1 MALQDLKSNLSN
13 YRKPKVK
20 VSLSQR
26 VTPTP
31 ESFTT
36 TPLSDKVESLATKPG
51 KIEQTPTKVGTTPT
65 KVKQGDK
72 FKGETK
78 PTPMS
83 LEERFLGQTTPTE
96 VNQTEKFKGETT
108 PNEVN
113 QTEKFKGETTPNSF
127 DGSSNFL
134 GETTP
139 KSFDISS
146 NFLGETTPNAF
157 DLSSNF
163 LGETTPNNFDISSN
177 FLGETTP
184 SAFGFNPNLE
194 SQGKEPG
201 LVDFITNRDA
211 SGFTLDQFH
220 KAPSLF
226 SGVTSQEAGNS
237 VFNSVS
243 SQYSNLGRADY
254 FGNIHADGF
263 TLSQFHKAPSR
274 FLGIT
279 NAGEN
284 YSYDNSISLMTQLEY
299 GFTGPGNGQQ
309 ELAANFFG
317 NQNHLGFITGRFHK
331 DKSRYIGVVNSGINN
346 EDYVHTGPTEIGQ
359 TGTFEVPKVVDYFD
373 QNQVHSLGFTAKQF
387 HKAPSQFISVNA
399 TGDEYSTTSLLDGY
413 LNAYVGLSFQAGRG
427 QYQVGPVTGDTPR
440 YSPIGDKYQN
450 DNGEL
455 SYPSIAELM
464 EQRQSPSFLDQMYTK
479 YNLQDPEA
487 NRFSLVPQPYVLRG
501 IQRADNPEPQT
512 WGFGVPIDDGLIR
525 GGAATSTERAGLDL
539 VRLGSFFASSKGAI
553 WSLTQVGLQRS
564 NKFNRIWTPANFLA
578 AVGGQH
584 LGFKPDRSGLLG
596 LDKTGRYQKV
606 LGDGFKD
613 KLKVIYTD
621 VPMISNQLGPFP
633 TQVLSGGIDSVYG
646 IGQTNTSRFVNT
658 FQAASK
664 TVVIQSQNL
673 IPFSIGAAIPSVGPI
688 TFTTSGLLKI
698 NPYSPFDDGNNK
710 LVVADKQHER
720 TYGKALVDARS
731 VDFGQAD
738 SLSEFGVTTPE
749 FPEENSTLE
758 EGIEEKIK
766 IGIHSQ
772 DLYKSD
778 GLDPAINDIADYN
791 MLTYTKIQKLA
802 KDRKDNGTTVDFRT
816 ILPSAQRAHGN
827 SSDYTTENIENL
839 NTFGFGNPGKM
850 LDTTGLQRTG
860 QFGVDFSKLKQ
871 FKGHYDEVQVKKIG
885 EADDKLDIV
894 PLIFQLGTDNSRLQ
908 FRGTISGLAEN
919 FSPSYN
925 EIKYSGR
932 AEPVYVYD
940 SFKRD
945 ISFSFKVYATSRVE
959 MQPLWTKLERLST
972 YTMPRYSSSGYS
984 APGNNSSDSN
994 LLLTIG
1000 KLYVKTP
1007 MILTSL
1013 SYTYSD
1019 ETPWDIDFGTPM
1031 GIDIQVGCTILGNDL
1046 HQYDSQ
1052 KVFVFDGNGKDLN
1065 VPPAV
1070 GDFRV

>member
-20 VSLSQR
+20 ITLSQR
-26 VTPTP
+26 VTPAP
-31 ESFTT
+31 ESFTA
-36 TPLSDKVESLATKPG
+36 TPLSDKLQSLATKPG

-108 PNEVN
+108 PNKVN

-157 DLSSNF
+157 DMSSNF
-163 LGETTPNNFDISSN
+163 LGETTPNDFDMSSN

-243 SQYSNLGRADY
+243 SQYSNLGRTDY

-331 DKSRYIGVVNSGINN
+331 DKSRYIGVINSGINN

-450 DNGEL
+450 ENGEL

-487 NRFSLVPQPYVLRG
+487 NKFSLVPQPYILRG
-501 IQRADNPEPQT
+501 IQRADNQ
-512 WGFGVPIDDGLIR
+512 
-525 GGAATSTERAGLDL
+525 
-539 VRLGSFFASSKGAI
+539 
-553 WSLTQVGLQRS
+553 LTM
-564 NKFNRIWTPANFLA
+564 
-578 AVGGQH
+578 
-584 LGFKPDRSGLLG
+584 D
-596 LDKTGRYQKV
+596 
-606 LGDGFKD
+606 
-613 KLKVIYTD
+613 
-621 VPMISNQLGPFP
+621 
-633 TQVLSGGIDSVYG
+633 
-646 IGQTNTSRFVNT
+646 
-658 FQAASK
+658 
-664 TVVIQSQNL
+664 
-673 IPFSIGAAIPSVGPI
+673 
-688 TFTTSGLLKI
+688 
-698 NPYSPFDDGNNK
+698 
-710 LVVADKQHER
+710 
-720 TYGKALVDARS
+720 
-731 VDFGQAD
+731 
-738 SLSEFGVTTPE
+738 
-749 FPEENSTLE
+749 
-758 EGIEEKIK
+758 
-766 IGIHSQ
+766 
-772 DLYKSD
+772 
-778 GLDPAINDIADYN
+778 
-791 MLTYTKIQKLA
+791 
-802 KDRKDNGTTVDFRT
+802 
-816 ILPSAQRAHGN
+816 
-827 SSDYTTENIENL
+827 
-839 NTFGFGNPGKM
+839 
-850 LDTTGLQRTG
+850 
-860 QFGVDFSKLKQ
+860 
-871 FKGHYDEVQVKKIG
+871 
-885 EADDKLDIV
+885 
-894 PLIFQLGTDNSRLQ
+894 
-908 FRGTISGLAEN
+908 
-919 FSPSYN
+919 
-925 EIKYSGR
+925 
-932 AEPVYVYD
+932 
-940 SFKRD
+940 
-945 ISFSFKVYATSRVE
+945 
-959 MQPLWTKLERLST
+959 
-972 YTMPRYSSSGYS
+972 
-984 APGNNSSDSN
+984 
-994 LLLTIG
+994 
-1000 KLYVKTP
+1000 
-1007 MILTSL
+1007 
-1013 SYTYSD
+1013 
-1019 ETPWDIDFGTPM
+1019 
-1031 GIDIQVGCTILGNDL
+1031 
-1046 HQYDSQ
+1046 
-1052 KVFVFDGNGKDLN
+1052 
-1065 VPPAV
+1065 
-1070 GDFRV
+1070 

>member
-20 VSLSQR
+20 ITLSQR
-26 VTPTP
+26 VTPAP

-36 TPLSDKVESLATKPG
+36 TPLSDKAESLATKPG

-108 PNEVN
+108 PNKVN

-157 DLSSNF
+157 DMSSNF
-163 LGETTPNNFDISSN
+163 LGETTPNNFDGLPN

-194 SQGKEPG
+194 SQQNSSIFAAGVNPSS
-201 LVDFITNRDA
+201 VDFITNRDA

-226 SGVTSQEAGNS
+226 SGVTSQEVGNS

-317 NQNHLGFITGRFHK
+317 NQNHLGFLTGRFHK

-359 TGTFEVPKVVDYFD
+359 TGTFEVPAVVNYFD

-413 LNAYVGLSFQAGRG
+413 LNAYIGLSFQAGRG

-450 DNGEL
+450 ENGEL

-487 NRFSLVPQPYVLRG
+487 NKFSLVPQPYILRG
-501 IQRADNPEPQT
+501 IQRADNPEPQN
-512 WGFGVPIDDGLIR
+512 WGFGNPIDDGLVR
-525 GGAATSTERAGLDL
+525 GGLTTSTERAGLDL
-539 VRLGSFFASSKGAI
+539 VRLGSFFLSVKGI
-553 WSLTQVGLQRS
+553 LWSATQIGLQRS
-564 NKFNRIWTPANFLA
+564 NKFNRIWTPANFLG

-584 LGFKPDRSGLLG
+584 LGFKPDRSGFLG

-606 LGDGFKD
+606 VGEGFKD
-613 KLKVIYTD
+613 KLRIIYND

-646 IGQTNTSRFVNT
+646 IGITNTSRFVNS

-664 TVVIQSQNL
+664 TVIIQSRNL
-673 IPFSIGAAIPSVGPI
+673 IPFGIGAALPSVPVPI
-688 TFTTSGLLKI
+688 PTSGLLKI

-710 LVVADKQHER
+710 FVLIDKVHER
-720 TYGKALVDARS
+720 TYGKALVDAKS

-738 SLSEFGVTTPE
+738 SLSDFGVTTPE
-749 FPEENSTLE
+749 FPQENSTLE

-766 IGIHSQ
+766 IGLHSQ

-778 GLDPAINDIADYN
+778 GLDPSLNDIADYN
-791 MLTYTKIQKLA
+791 MLTYTKIQELA
-802 KDRKDNGTTVDFRT
+802 KDRKDNGTTTDFRKKL
-816 ILPSAQRAHGN
+816 LPSSRGN
-827 SSDYTTENIENL
+827 LNSTDYTTENIENS
-839 NTFGFGNPGKM
+839 TKFGFGNPGK
-850 LDTTGLQRTG
+850 LSDKRNN
-860 QFGVDFSKLKQ
+860 QFGVDFSKLSD
-871 FKGHYDEVQVKKIG
+871 FKGHYDEIQVEKIG
-885 EADDKLDIV
+885 NPNATTAGGDLPDIV
-894 PLIFQLGTDNSRLQ
+894 PLIFRLGKATNTSTLQ
-908 FRGTISGLAEN
+908 FRGTISGLTEN

-972 YTMPRYSSSGYS
+972 YTMPRYGTNGYS
-984 APGNNSSDSN
+984 APGNDASDSN
-994 LLLTIG
+994 LRLTIG
-1000 KLYVKTP
+1000 SLYKDTP
-1007 MILTSL
+1007 SILTSL

-1031 GIDIQVGCTILGNDL
+1031 GIDVQVGCTILGNSL
-1046 HQYDSQ
+1046 HKYDSVD
-1052 KVFVFDGNGKDLN
+1052 VFAFDGS
-1065 VPPAV
+1065 
-1070 GDFRV
+1070 FRV

>member
-26 VTPTP
+26 VTPAP

-108 PNEVN
+108 PNKVN

-163 LGETTPNNFDISSN
+163 LGETTPNNFDMSSN

-184 SAFGFNPNLE
+184 NAFGFNPNLE

-279 NAGEN
+279 NNGEN

-309 ELAANFFG
+309 EIAANFFG
-317 NQNHLGFITGRFHK
+317 NQNHIGFITGRFHK
-331 DKSRYIGVVNSGINN
+331 DKSRYMGVEQGGAGFGG
-346 EDYVHTGPTEIGQ
+346 DYVHTGPTEIGQ
-359 TGTFEVPKVVDYFD
+359 TGTFEVPAVVDYFD

-450 DNGEL
+450 ENGEL

-606 LGDGFKD
+606 LGNKFKD
-613 KLKVIYTD
+613 KLEIIYTD
-621 VPMISNQLGPFP
+621 IPMQSQATGPFP

-646 IGQTNTSRFVNT
+646 IGVTNTSRFVNT
-658 FQAASK
+658 FSAGFINRTAD
-664 TVVIQSQNL
+664 
-673 IPFSIGAAIPSVGPI
+673 PSL
-688 TFTTSGLLKI
+688 TMDKM
-698 NPYSPFDDGNNK
+698 NPYSPFTINGKFIIGDTK
-710 LVVADKQHER
+710 HLTTYKQAF
-720 TYGKALVDARS
+720 TDAS
-731 VDFGQAD
+731 AIDFGQPD
-738 SLSEFGVTTPE
+738 SLSEFGVTTPVDGK
-749 FPEENSTLE
+749 TLID
-758 EGIEEKIK
+758 GIEQENL
-766 IGIHSQ
+766 IGDNKKNLYSSQ
-772 DLYKSD
+772 GSAP
-778 GLDPAINDIADYN
+778 GLNNDIADYN
-791 MLTYTKIQKLA
+791 MLTYQNIQELA
-802 KDRKDNGTTVDFRT
+802 KDRNDNGTTLDFRSKQ
-816 ILPSAQRAHGN
+816 SATRGSENAKTVN
-827 SSDYTTENIENL
+827 YTTNNIENPTL
-839 NTFGFGNPGKM
+839 GFGFGNPGKM
-850 LDTTGLQRTG
+850 LTDAGTLRTD
-860 QFGVDFSKLKQ
+860 QFSQKYEDKKVYES
-871 FKGHYDEVQVKKIG
+871 HYDKITASPIGIQETAKAG
-885 EADDKLDIV
+885 ETLPDIV
-894 PLIFQLGTDNSRLQ
+894 PLIFKLGTEKSRLQ
-908 FRGTISGLAEN
+908 FRGTISGLTEN

-945 ISFSFKVYATSRVE
+945 ISFNFKVYATSRVE
-959 MQPLWTKLERLST
+959 MQPMWSKLERLST
-972 YTMPRYSSSGYS
+972 YTMPRYASTGYTS
-984 APGNNSSDSN
+984 PGNDNTDSF
-994 LLLTIG
+994 LRLTIG
-1000 KLYVKTP
+1000 SLYKDTP
-1007 MILTSL
+1007 SILTSL

-1031 GIDIQVGCTILGNDL
+1031 GIDISVGCTILGNEL

-1052 KVFVFDGNGKDLN
+1052 KVFVFDGNGKSFSSSGLTS
-1065 VPPAV
+1065 PAKT
-1070 GDFRV
+1070 GEFRTPFTE